1 MTIENIFFL
10 VLGFVMCA
18 VVLAVVAVAKSLYG
32 VFKADVNRF
41 DHEIKPDARSRRGM
55 E

>member
-10 VLGFVMCA
+10 ILGFVLCA
-18 VVLAVVAVAKSLYG
+18 IVLAIVAVAKSLYG